1 MPDIFINTERPIDRS
16 IVAGINQPQREALKQ
31 SYVAGSS
38 YDVNLYFVKN
48 DGTYD
53 SRSGGARTDVQFAI
67 STISEPKSGTFTLT
81 DGTDTTA
88 EIEYGASAKDV
99 QDALN
104 ALNSDTGPNTGTAS
118 LVDVDKRNDGQYT
131 ITWRELGTM
140 TALSGASVSLFPE
153 SSPTASVAISGSST
167 EYAQQVVEI
176 VRQPAIFRQSWAEI
190 TNGHSATVA
199 LDSTRL
205 LQSLVVDQGKPFFI
219 EVKLDGETVAK
230 EVITVEESTMPASA
244 YSGRVI
250 QSILDDFATNPG
262 SNAYFSAS
270 AWRTALSINNVD
282 NTSDASKPISTA
294 TQAALDDKASSSS
307 LTSHTSDTANPHS
320 VTATQVGL
328 GSVDNTADAD
338 KPVST
343 AQQAALDAKSDLENR
358 RLTIRESAGMIPFRL
373 PADISPYTDPD
384 ADAVITATSTTDDR
398 ARLHYQRIVKLLK
411 GMGIWSDLDDA
422 YLMGS
427 NWQSSSTTLQSITG
441 NNTASGTGTQSGYYT
456 TFNGTTNKYLF
467 LNTNAGTALT
477 AKTFIAIYKSA
488 GAQAVQGLV
497 SSYQGG
503 STRGPQLSVGG
514 AAIGGSSGPSTI
526 DNIYALGCIS
536 DGSTNTTITVDKA
549 SDEKW
554 SFAGFSYGGGTLS
567 LFGNSR
573 NPTRASLAELW
584 NNNTNIAIGANS
596 NSSHFFDGDMI
607 FAAVFDAGLTDYQ
620 MFSLRLGL
628 ESILFDAIDFPDSIL
643 FDGNSLTRSAA
654 GGGTNWPTQL
664 LTEAGWSDIERNAN
678 IALDGARQ
686 TQEIEQEYFTQARQW
701 LGMAGQDNLYFL
713 WSGIN
718 DITASIATQDIID
731 SLKRHVMR
739 AKAEGFRVVLLTLTP
754 VADDGDG
761 TTYTYSAAQQTS
773 LTDVNTWIRGEGSN
787 LADQVVDL
795 DEIGDTFAEFLDPT
809 DSTYYVSGDGLHH
822 NDAGRGLIAD
832 KINAEVTPPSN

>member
-16 IVAGINQPQREALKQ
+16 IVAGINQPQKEALKQ

-53 SRSGGARTDVQFAI
+53 SRSGGASTDVQFAI

-88 EIEYGASAKDV
+88 QIEYGASAKDV

-176 VRQPAIFRQSWAEI
+176 VRQPAIFQQSWAEI

-282 NTSDASKPISTA
+282 NTSDANKPISTATQTALDAKASAASLTSHTTDTSNPHSVTAAQVGLGSVDNTSDASKPISTA
-294 TQAALDDKASSSS
+294 TQTALDDKASSSS
-307 LTSHTSDTANPHS
+307 LTSHTSDTSNPHSVTAAQVGLGNADNTADADKPVSTAQQTALDLKADDADLTSHTTDTSNPHS

-328 GSVDNTADAD
+328 GSVDNTSDADKPISTAQQTALDLKADDADLTSHTGNTSNPHSVTATQVGLGSVDNTSDAD

-343 AQQAALDAKSDLENR
+343 AQQAALDDKQDILAEGAFLDGDKT
-358 RLTIRESAGMIPFRL
+358 RL
-373 PADISPYTDPD
+373 D
-384 ADAVITATSTTDDR
+384 
-398 ARLHYQRIVKLLK
+398 
-411 GMGIWSDLDDA
+411 
-422 YLMGS
+422 
-427 NWQSSSTTLQSITG
+427 N
-441 NNTASGTGTQSGYYT
+441 
-456 TFNGTTNKYLF
+456 
-467 LNTNAGTALT
+467 
-477 AKTFIAIYKSA
+477 
-488 GAQAVQGLV
+488 
-497 SSYQGG
+497 
-503 STRGPQLSVGG
+503 SV
-514 AAIGGSSGPSTI
+514 
-526 DNIYALGCIS
+526 IS
-536 DGSTNTTITVDKA
+536 DT
-549 SDEKW
+549 
-554 SFAGFSYGGGTLS
+554 AGVTG
-567 LFGNSR
+567 
-573 NPTRASLAELW
+573 
-584 NNNTNIAIGANS
+584 
-596 NSSHFFDGDMI
+596 
-607 FAAVFDAGLTDYQ
+607 
-620 MFSLRLGL
+620 
-628 ESILFDAIDFPDSIL
+628 
-643 FDGNSLTRSAA
+643 
-654 GGGTNWPTQL
+654 
-664 LTEAGWSDIERNAN
+664 
-678 IALDGARQ
+678 
-686 TQEIEQEYFTQARQW
+686 
-701 LGMAGQDNLYFL
+701 
-713 WSGIN
+713 
-718 DITASIATQDIID
+718 
-731 SLKRHVMR
+731 
-739 AKAEGFRVVLLTLTP
+739 
-754 VADDGDG
+754 
-761 TTYTYSAAQQTS
+761 
-773 LTDVNTWIRGEGSN
+773 
-787 LADQVVDL
+787 ADQVTNL
-795 DEIGDTFAEFLDPT
+795 ISLTQAEYDAITPGHQL
-809 DSTYYVSGDGLHH
+809 ST
-822 NDAGRGLIAD
+822 
-832 KINAEVTPPSN
+832 